1 VYRTELKVFSINEMK
16 TNLRL
21 SSSVVSFGTD
31 ESGLKRLII
40 QVKDPVKHSLGIL
53 KFGVTDHVDSR
64 MAKRAIKKEAV
75 SIALLHGTQFHKQ
88 GLVFHVMGDN
98 NLPYNLHPQVE
109 KLCRNLVVVTDEN
122 SGCIITS
129 YRNSD
134 PMRYVKKKAKRKEKD
149 LLHFRADHRNI
160 TAYLQNH

>member
-1 VYRTELKVFSINEMK
+1 MK
-16 TNLRL
+16 TNQRL

-40 QVKDPVKHSLGIL
+40 NVKDPVKRSLGIL
-53 KFGVTDHVDSR
+53 KFGITDHVDSR

-98 NLPYNLHPQVE
+98 NLPCNLHPQVE

-129 YRNSD
+129 YRNSY

-149 LLHFRADHRNI
+149 QQSFNADRGQFSAHLL
-160 TAYLQNH
+160 NH